1 LRCFSILGQNGRS
14 PFPRRARMLIRP
26 RPPFDFRH
34 TLRFNLGPPAPSSG
48 QEFRPLLDHFEDGEY
63 RRVVD
68 LDGEPVLYGVREESG
83 GLGVRILRGPSS
95 PAAQA
100 VVQDVVMRQ
109 FSPDLDLR
117 RFYRQVASDPVLS
130 RLTRHFRGLRIPQS
144 PNVFATVVS
153 AILDQQV
160 NLAFAFKVKKA
171 LVETYG
177 DHVIYEGRRY
187 SAFPTPAAL
196 AILTPRELRKIQI
209 SGPKARYIIA
219 LACDVLDGRLD
230 LERLRDEEP
239 GRAYARLLEQKGIGP
254 WTAFFVG
261 LVALAHPD
269 ALPSADV
276 GLQSAIHTFYRLRR
290 RPTPARVERLARSWT
305 GWRSYATFYL
315 WMTYWQ
321 TPEWRQEFI
330 RELAG
335 VENAG
340 KRFRAQG

>member
-1 LRCFSILGQNGRS
+1 MRDWNYLEQNGWSNLQWRHN
-14 PFPRRARMLIRP
+14 MLIRP
-26 RPPFDFRH
+26 RPPFNFRH
-34 TLRFNLGPPAPSSG
+34 TLRFNLGPPAQPNG
-48 QEFRPLLDHFEDGEY
+48 REFQPLLDHFEDGEY
-63 RRVVD
+63 RRVVE

-83 GLGVRILRGPSS
+83 GLVVRIIAGPSS
-95 PAAQA
+95 SAAEAQI
-100 VVQDVVMRQ
+100 QDVVVRQ
-109 FSPDLDLR
+109 FSPDLDLK
-117 RFYRQVASDPVLS
+117 RFYRQVAGDPVLS

-177 DHVIYEGRRY
+177 DHVTYEGRRY
-187 SAFPTPAAL
+187 SAFPTPAAI
-196 AILTPRELRKIQI
+196 AILTPRELRKIQV

-219 LACDVLDGRLD
+219 LARDVLDGRLD
-230 LERLRDEEP
+230 LERLRGEEP
-239 GRAYARLLEQKGIGP
+239 SRAYTRLLEQKGIGP

-261 LVALAHPD
+261 LIALAHPD

-276 GLQSAIHTFYRLRR
+276 GLQSAIHTLYGFRR
-290 RPTPARVERLARSWT
+290 RPSPARVERLARSWA

-321 TPEWRQEFI
+321 TPQWKEEFM
-330 RELAG
+330 RELKG
-335 VENAG
+335 IENATR
-340 KRFRAQG
+340 RFRNQI